1 MAYEPVARHEEAI
14 AECEKALSLS
24 AGEPGAL
31 GALGHAYAI
40 SGKRAEALKALAELK
55 ELSKRRYVA
64 PYDLALIYTG
74 LGEKAQAL
82 EWLEKAYEDHSQRLT
97 WIKVWPQFDSLRR
110 EPRFQ
115 NLLRRM
121 GLGS

>member
-1 MAYEPVARHEEAI
+1 MRYPAREPR
-14 AECEKALSLS
+14 
-24 AGEPGAL
+24 
-31 GALGHAYAI
+31 
-40 SGKRAEALKALAELK
+40 LKALAELK